1 MSKLEITEKVIIQ
14 YDIIL
19 EIPTKYGLIS
29 ERYKDVDSCRKPLA
43 DNPVDFLIEVTDYID
58 FKTYDE
64 NRFYVTFVTS
74 FNSKYGSESHM
85 LDLTVETEESN
96 KFEAIKEFLGSKLAE
111 KYNLRFV
118 KTTNPNYNP
127 VSVDYIHDKDDIK
140 AIVKSIL

>member
-1 MSKLEITEKVIIQ
+1 MSKLEITEKVVIQ
-14 YDIIL
+14 YDITL

-29 ERYKDVDSCRKPLA
+29 ECYKDVDSCRKPLA

-74 FNSKYGSESHM
+74 FHSEYGSESHI
-85 LDLTVETEESN
+85 LNLTVETEESN
-96 KFEAIKEFLGSKLAE
+96 KFEAIRNFLGSKLAE

-118 KTTNPNYNP
+118 KAANPTYRV
-127 VSVDYIHDKDDIK
+127 VSVDCVYDKDDIK